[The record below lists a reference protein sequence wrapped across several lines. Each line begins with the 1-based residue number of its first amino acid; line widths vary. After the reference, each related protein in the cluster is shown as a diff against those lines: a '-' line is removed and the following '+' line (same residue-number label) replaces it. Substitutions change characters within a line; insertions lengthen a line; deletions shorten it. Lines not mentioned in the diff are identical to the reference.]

1 MKHLFLGV
9 LMLCGASSIGGAIH
23 AQTMTRQGVS
33 IPAGTAL
40 QVRTIDPID
49 INSAQPGARFRASL
63 ADPVTSH
70 GAVLI
75 PRGTPVELSAVTVK
89 TSGTLKGRD
98 VIDLKVDSILLNG
111 RRYPVVTTMAESKG
125 HKRGNRTLKG
135 TGIGAAAGGVVG
147 ALAGGGKGALIG
159 GLLGG
164 GGGTAVAAATGNKR
178 LRIPPES
185 VFTFKLESPLWV
197 H

>member
-9 LMLCGASSIGGAIH
+9 LLLCGASIGGAIR
-23 AQTMTRQGVS
+23 AQTMTHQGVS

-63 ADPVTSH
+63 ADPVGSH

-89 TSGTLKGRD
+89 TSGTFKGRD
-98 VIDLKVDSILLNG
+98 VIELKVDSILLNG

-135 TGIGAAAGGVVG
+135 TGIGAAAGGVIG
-147 ALAGGGKGALIG
+147 AIAGGGKGALIG
-159 GLLGG
+159 GLVGG
-164 GGGTAVAAATGNKR
+164 GGGTAVAAATGDKH
-178 LRIPPES
+178 LSIPPES
-185 VFTFKLESPLWV
+185 VFAFRLESPLRV